1 MRRLR
6 RTPDGGEGL
15 QTRTS
20 TRVLELTRV
29 VKRFGPVTAVRKV
42 SLTIEKGQFLTLFG
56 PNGAGKT
63 TLLQLIAQLSKP
75 TSGTL
80 IFFDRDTLQLRRLI
94 GYVSHQSLVYGQLS
108 GFENLH
114 FFARLYG
121 LSEPAARATSMLE
134 KMDLSRARNQLV
146 ATYSSGMK
154 QRLTLGRALLHEPQL
169 LLLDEP
175 YAGLDQHGSRLLTD
189 VLRQLK
195 EQGRTVILITHNLTE
210 GLTLADRV
218 LIMRRGELM
227 YEAARDQIDD
237 NQFEELY
244 FQIVED

>member
-1 MRRLR
+1 
-6 RTPDGGEGL
+6 L

>member
-1 MRRLR
+1 M
-6 RTPDGGEGL
+6 
-15 QTRTS
+15 
-20 TRVLELTRV
+20 
-29 VKRFGPVTAVRKV
+29 
-42 SLTIEKGQFLTLFG
+42 TLFG

-75 TSGTL
+75 TAGTL
-80 IFFDRDTLQLRRLI
+80 IFPDRDTLQLRRLI

-108 GFENLH
+108 GFENLL
-114 FFARLYG
+114 FYAKLYG
-121 LSEPAARATSMLE
+121 LSDPGGRATSMLA
-134 KMDLSRARNQLV
+134 KMDLSRASSQLV

-154 QRLTLGRALLHEPQL
+154 QRLTLGRALIHEPQL

-189 VLRQLK
+189 VLRQLR
-195 EQGRTVILITHNLTE
+195 EQGRTVILITHNLAE

-237 NQFEELY
+237 DQFENLY
-244 FQIVED
+244 FQIVEN

>member
-1 MRRLR
+1 M
-6 RTPDGGEGL
+6 